1 MGTCT
6 HDIDFIAD
14 KVRSHISP
22 IHISSCPRFIF
33 PPYQIQGSI
42 FPPIFWNQ
50 GSIFP
55 PIFLDFCLQGTI
67 FPPNFILANLTKLQL
82 SVHMSNSHLELD

>member
-22 IHISSCPRFIF
+22 IHISSCPGFIF
-33 PPYQIQGSI
+33 PPYQIQGS
-42 FPPIFWNQ
+42 
-50 GSIFP
+50 
-55 PIFLDFCLQGTI
+55 
-67 FPPNFILANLTKLQL
+67 ILANLTKLQL